1 MHTICP
7 PGYVAFAGAHVG
19 DREALAA
26 PVAGTLF
33 FAGEATH
40 PAINPC
46 IQFALQTGE
55 HAAAQ
60 VIDAAF
66 PSRISRI

>member
-1 MHTICP
+1 M
-7 PGYVAFAGAHVG
+7 
-19 DREALAA
+19 
-26 PVAGTLF
+26 AGTLF

-40 PAINPC
+40 PAVNPC

-60 VIDAAF
+60 LIDAAF
-66 PSRISRI
+66 PSRMSRI

>member
-1 MHTICP
+1 L
-7 PGYVAFAGAHVG
+7 FSSGALVG

-26 PVAGTLF
+26 PVNGTIF

-40 PAINPC
+40 PAVNPC
-46 IQFALQTGE
+46 MQFALQTGE

-60 VIDAAF
+60 IVDAAY
-66 PSRISRI
+66 PSRHTRI